1 MNWLFAIPIVMFI
14 LIFIIRL
21 PIAFGLMLTGVS
33 FLLASGQDL
42 GLVAGHILSNLFD
55 QYVIIAVPLFVFT
68 ANVLNR
74 GEITDRLFNWVNSF
88 IARYR
93 GGLAHVTIIDSMVYS
108 GMTGSSVAEAAGL
121 GKMEI
126 AAMKKVGYE
135 GGFSCAIA
143 SAAST
148 MGTII
153 PPSIPMIVYALLS
166 GASIG
171 ALFIGGIIP
180 GVLFAVALMVY
191 VVIISKRRRYPKGMH
206 FTFQQFVAY
215 TIKAFP
221 ALLTPVILLGGI
233 YSGVMTAT
241 ESGAVAGAY
250 ALILAMLVYRV
261 VGWKALFELL
271 VDTVRM
277 TGILGMLVGSAFVF
291 SYVVAV
297 EQLPNVVAAA
307 LLSLTHNKYVLL
319 LFINIVFLVLGMMLD
334 TSILT
339 VIFIPIIVPLVQQLG
354 ISLVH
359 FGVMIVLN
367 MMIGLS
373 TPPYG
378 PLLFITSAVSETPL
392 RDVIKEIWPMLAAML
407 VVLAVVTYFPPIVTW
422 LPSHIGPTA
431 Q

>member
-14 LIFIIRL
+14 LIFVIRL

-206 FTFQQFVAY
+206 FTFRQFIVY
-215 TIKAFP
+215 TLKAFP

-307 LLSLTHNKYVLL
+307 LLSVTHDKYVLL
-319 LFINIVFLVLGMMLD
+319 LLINIVFLVLGMMLD

>member
-1 MNWLFAIPIVMFI
+1 MNWLFAIPIAVFV
-14 LIFIIRL
+14 LIFLIRL
-21 PIAFGLMLTGVS
+21 PIAFGLMLTGVF

-42 GLVAGHILSNLFD
+42 GAVASHILGNLYS

-74 GEITDRLFNWVNSF
+74 GEITDKLFNWVNSF

-126 AAMKKVGYE
+126 STMKKMGYD

-143 SAAST
+143 SSAST

-153 PPSIPMIVYALLS
+153 PPSIPMIIYALLS
-166 GASIG
+166 GTSIG

-180 GVLFAVALMVY
+180 GVLFAIALMVY
-191 VVIISKRRRYPKGMH
+191 VVIVSRRRNYPKGQSY
-206 FTFQQFVAY
+206 TFREFVVY
-215 TIKAFP
+215 TLKAFP

-250 ALILAMLVYRV
+250 ALLLALLVYRV
-261 VGWKALFELL
+261 VGWKALLELL

-277 TGILGMLVGSAFVF
+277 AGILGMLVGSAFVF
-291 SYVVAV
+291 SYVVAI

-307 LLSLTHNKYVLL
+307 MLSITHNKYVLL
-319 LFINIVFLVLGMMLD
+319 LVINVVFLALGMMLD

-339 VIFIPIIVPLVQQLG
+339 VVFIPIIIPLVQHLG

-392 RDVIKEIWPMLAAML
+392 RDVIKEIWPLLAAMI
-407 VVLAVVTYFPPIVTW
+407 VVLIVVTYVPAVVTW
-422 LPSHIGPTA
+422 LPSHIGPTS
-431 Q
+431 